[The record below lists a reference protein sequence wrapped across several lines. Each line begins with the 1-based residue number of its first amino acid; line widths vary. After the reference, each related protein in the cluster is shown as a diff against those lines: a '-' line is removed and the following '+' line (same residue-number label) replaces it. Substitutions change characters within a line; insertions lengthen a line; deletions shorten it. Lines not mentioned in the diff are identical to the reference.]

1 MSNSLSGPSNFADD
15 GSSVIARQIEVHH
28 SRLASEAQNK
38 INACSDIYEIER
50 TVKVIKERGYK
61 RIALQFPDDLLRDS
75 GLVAQ
80 LIRNQT
86 GSGVY
91 ILADTS
97 YGSCCVDE
105 VAAQHISADA
115 IIHYG
120 RSCQSPTS
128 RLPVIYVFGKQP
140 VDVQDCASV
149 FDGFF
154 SKDKAQKIILMYD
167 VIYTHCIDELLRT
180 LTLEKEYNNIVQSCV
195 ETESNLGYVLSNN
208 ETMQTTGNGCNQNE
222 DSCCST
228 RNSKEPECDK
238 DEYSTT
244 SAKSSSCCRNG
255 INASESSCTDS
266 SSGCAKATSTMM
278 SQQESGVPSDVTED
292 AHIASDNNKKRRF
305 GRTYDLSEGDK
316 IEDYTLFYVGGESPT
331 LSNIMMTHSKC
342 DVYSYNPETKE
353 GRLESAQVNKALM
366 RRYFLV
372 QKAKDADVI
381 GIAVGTLGVA
391 SYMTMIQHLKALIE
405 SKGKKAYTFVM
416 GKLNVAKMANFMEI
430 DCFVYVACPENSLI
444 DSKEFYRPIVTPYEL
459 EIALS
464 KSREWTGDYVT
475 DFQQLLPDE
484 DKIGVDKVKISQA
497 QLDAASDREDGD
509 SEDRDSDED
518 ERPHFSLVT
527 GQFKQSK
534 RYTTNKEDSRELSA
548 LLEGTKDLTLRDKNT
563 SVATL
568 MSSAAGEYLQ
578 SRQFRGL
585 EVQLGETPVE
595 LATEGRAGIARG
607 YKTEAGYEGREKEK
621 Y

>member
-15 GSSVIARQIEVHH
+15 GSAVIGRHLDVHH
-28 SRLASEAQNK
+28 FKLASESQDK
-38 INACSDIYEIER
+38 IKSCTDIYEIDR
-50 TVKVIKERGYK
+50 TVSAIKERGYK
-61 RIALQFPDDLLRDS
+61 RIALQFPDDLLQDS

-80 LIRNQT
+80 LIRDQT
-86 GSGVY
+86 GSAVF

-140 VDVQDCASV
+140 VDVQDCAAT

-154 SKDKAQKIILMYD
+154 GKDKAQKAVLMYD
-167 VIYTHCIDELLRT
+167 VIYSHCIDQLLAT
-180 LTLEKEYNNIVQSCV
+180 LQSEMHYTNIVKSRV
-195 ETESNLGYVLSNN
+195 ETESNLGYVLSDSK
-208 ETMQTTGNGCNQNE
+208 TNGALNSGCCQKKE
-222 DSCCST
+222 SCCST
-228 RNSKEPECDK
+228 SS
-238 DEYSTT
+238 STEAAT
-244 SAKSSSCCRNG
+244 GCCSSEAAKSDYDQ
-255 INASESSCTDS
+255 CTN
-266 SSGCAKATSTMM
+266 SSGCRTATST
-278 SQQESGVPSDVTED
+278 SSTQQLVVED
-292 AHIASDNNKKRRF
+292 DNSEHTKKRRRF
-305 GRTYDLSEGDK
+305 GRTYDLPVGDQ
-316 IEDYTLFYVGGESPT
+316 IEDYTLFYVGDESPT

-342 DVYSYNPETKE
+342 DVYSYNPETKK
-353 GRLESAQVNKALM
+353 GRLESAQVNRALM

-391 SYMTMIQHLKALIE
+391 SYMTMIKHLKALIE

-444 DSKEFYRPIVTPYEL
+444 DSKEFYRPIVTPFEL

-464 KSREWTGDYVT
+464 KSREWNGDYVT

-484 DKIGVDKVKISQA
+484 DKIGVDKIKISQT
-497 QLDAASDREDGD
+497 QLDAASDDEDYSD
-509 SEDRDSDED
+509 KDSDED
-518 ERPHFSLVT
+518 DRPHFSLVT

-534 RYTTNKEDSRELSA
+534 RYTTNSEDTKELSA
-548 LLEGTKDLTLRDKNT
+548 LIQGTTDLTVRNKNT

-578 SRQFRGL
+578 SREFRGL
-585 EVQLGETPVE
+585 EVALGESPVE

-607 YKTEAGYEGREKEK
+607 YRTEDGYGEREKEK